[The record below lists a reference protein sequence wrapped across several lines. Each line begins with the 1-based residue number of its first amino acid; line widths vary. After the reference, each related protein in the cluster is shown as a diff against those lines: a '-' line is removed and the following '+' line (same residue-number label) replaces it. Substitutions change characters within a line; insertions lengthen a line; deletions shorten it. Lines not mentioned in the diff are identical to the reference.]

1 MKLTII
7 PSDGAVYENEV
18 CYSDLTWEGT
28 PVDVHALQWLDVA
41 GWIEY
46 NNGQPNEDIT
56 VLPDWANN
64 AMAAWTVANTPA
76 PPTPPTA
83 DENKITAVGLL
94 QTTDWTQIPSVS
106 DPSLSNPYLSNKL
119 AFDQYRNEV
128 RQVAVYPVAGEI
140 IWPTLPVENW
150 VKV

>member
-7 PSDGAVYENEV
+7 PSDGAVYENDL
-18 CYSDLTWEGT
+18 CYSGLTWEGT
-28 PVDVHALQWLDVA
+28 PADVHALQWLDVA

-64 AMAAWTVANTPA
+64 AMAAWTVANTPV

-83 DENKITAVGLL
+83 DDNKSNAVNLL
-94 QTTDWTQIPSVS
+94 QATDWTQIPSVS
-106 DPSLSNPYLSNKL
+106 DPSLSNPYLANKL

-128 RQVAVYPVAGEI
+128 RQVAVYPVAGDI
-140 IWPTLPVENW
+140 VWPVAPQESW

>member
-7 PSDGAVYENEV
+7 PSDGAVYENNL
-18 CYSDLTWEGT
+18 CYSNLIWEGT

-46 NNGQPNEDIT
+46 KDGKPNEDIT
-56 VLPDWANN
+56 MLPAWADN
-64 AMAAWTVANTPA
+64 AMAAWTIANTPL

-83 DENKITAVGLL
+83 DDNKATAVSLL
-94 QTTDWTQIPSVS
+94 QATDWTTIADVGNPAM
-106 DPSLSNPYLSNKL
+106 SNPYLANQ
-119 AFDQYRNEV
+119 AEFITYRNDV
-128 RQVAVYPVAGEI
+128 RQYAVYLVAGDI
-140 IWPTLPVENW
+140 VWPTLPTENW

>member
-18 CYSDLTWEGT
+18 SYLNLTWFGT
-28 PVDVHALQWLDVA
+28 PADVHALQWLDVA

-46 NNGQPNEDIT
+46 IDDKPNEDIT
-56 VLPDWANN
+56 VLPTWADN
-64 AMAAWTVANTPA
+64 AMAAWTVANTPV

-83 DENKITAVGLL
+83 DDNKATAVSLL
-94 QTTDWTQIPSVS
+94 QGTDWTQIPSVS
-106 DPSLSNPYLSNKL
+106 DPALSNPYLGNKL
-119 AFDQYRNEV
+119 AFDQYRNDV
-128 RQVAVYPVAGEI
+128 RQYAVYPVEGNI
-140 IWPTLPVENW
+140 TWPTPPVENW